1 MIHYLFLSIYTLIIL
16 ILGYKIWSNTKN
28 IGFVLGILVLYYWSM
43 LGSWFIVFDEL
54 TNQSGKEFGLAYY
67 HYLEVLFPVHADN
80 MYLKAIHFYAFFI
93 ITIELVVL
101 YFLSKP
107 ISTSEQIEPEQNKSI
122 YISHK
127 WLITICIFCVF
138 MSLGLIVNEILIA
151 AKTNNSIY
159 YITRTQQGRFFTLH
173 QLLNQAAITALFVG
187 MVTYI
192 SKEKAFYLKGTLEK
206 KYLYL
211 YFLTVFIVEG
221 YLLMIGNKKEIFF
234 GGLFGI
240 LVYLKNVNYKINYRW
255 LSMFIIIIALPLVF
269 NDGFRSYSPT
279 FLAEYFDLSTID
291 EEIDIKEVSYTA
303 FTAKNTIFRFLF
315 SNEMFVPHFSMYGII
330 SHDVPFTYG
339 TSLVSLGA
347 SVVPRALWP
356 NRPPGIYEYYAESV
370 NATEGTG
377 YTIHHAAAWYL
388 NFGVIGIIIGAII
401 VGLLWFYLYKK
412 SNQIQIIKNTFIKI
426 FFIIGFSA
434 FVAQLPILIRNGP
447 EGYKALLI
455 EGIVL
460 PTLIIYFAYL
470 MPKILKFKK

>member
-80 MYLKAIHFYAFFI
+80 MYLKAIHFYGMFI
-93 ITIELVVL
+93 IIIEAVILFFVTKYNKKNKL
-101 YFLSKP
+101 DKP
-107 ISTSEQIEPEQNKSI
+107 PSNFSV

-127 WLITICIFCVF
+127 WLIVICFACVL
-138 MSLGLIVNEILIA
+138 MSLGLIVNEIFIA

-159 YITRTQQGRFFTLH
+159 YITRTQQGRFFTIH

-187 MVTYI
+187 MVTFI
-192 SKEKAFYLKGTLEK
+192 SKENAIFLKGSLKK
-206 KYLYL
+206 KYLYF
-211 YFLTVFIVEG
+211 YFLAAFVVEA

-234 GGLFGI
+234 GGIFGI
-240 LVYLKNVNYKINYRW
+240 LVYLKNVNFKYNLKW
-255 LSMFIIIIALPLVF
+255 LAVFVVIIALPLIF
-269 NDGFRSYSPT
+269 NDGFRSYSPK
-279 FLAEYFDLSTID
+279 FLVEVFDLSTID
-291 EEIDIKEVSYTA
+291 EEIKIKEVSYTA
-303 FTAKNTIFRFLF
+303 FTAKNTVFRFLF

-347 SVVPRALWP
+347 SVVPRVLWP

-388 NFGVIGIIIGAII
+388 NFGIIGIIIGALII
-401 VGLLWFYLYKK
+401 GWLWFYFYKK
-412 SNQIQIIKNTFIKI
+412 SNQIENIKNTFFRI

-434 FVAQLPILIRNGP
+434 FVAQLPILLRNGP
-447 EGYKALLI
+447 EGYKALLV